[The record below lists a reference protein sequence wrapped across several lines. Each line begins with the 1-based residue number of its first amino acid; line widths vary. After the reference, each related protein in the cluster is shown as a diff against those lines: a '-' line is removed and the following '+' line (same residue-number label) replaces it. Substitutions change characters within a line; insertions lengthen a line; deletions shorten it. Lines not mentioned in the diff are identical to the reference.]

1 MSERIDRDEVA
12 RTNVV
17 ADAREI
23 RFPRYRLTV
32 LDGPDKDRAIDGGAA
47 ELAIGTA
54 TANAVILSDPA
65 VSRYHIAIS
74 PTPRGH
80 LVRDLGST
88 NGTMINGVVIERAY
102 LAPGAIISIGQ
113 SRLRFDALGGEERAA
128 LSSDPRWGRAL
139 GTSAAMRRIFAVLP
153 RLAESDATILLEGET
168 GTGKGLLAEAIHEAS
183 PRARGPFV
191 VLDCG
196 SIPPTLIESELFGH
210 DKGSFTGATAARI
223 GGFEAARGGTVFLDE
238 IGELPLDMQPKLL
251 RAIEDR
257 VVKRVGGNEPIRL
270 DIRIVAATNRDL
282 RTEINQGRFR
292 SDLYYRLNTFRLRI
306 PPLRERRD
314 DIALLVTHFY
324 RQLSPG
330 PGPGPRPDGGFA
342 ASGADAPPA
351 ELLAELARHDWPGN
365 VRELRAAVERAVLLG
380 DPAVWRALSGDGE
393 DAGDAGEAEGSAA
406 PAPTADDPLADG
418 ASFRA
423 AKERAVAAWERG
435 YVRALIARH
444 DGNLSRAARA
454 VRMDRN
460 HLRELLRRHRIS
472 ADDT

>member
-1 MSERIDRDEVA
+1 MSDRTEPAGISPTTDVA
-12 RTNVV
+12 GT
-17 ADAREI
+17 AEL
-23 RFPRYRLTV
+23 RFPRYRLIV
-32 LDGPDKDRAIDGGAA
+32 IEGPDRDQAIDGGGA

-54 TANAVILSDPA
+54 PANTMILSDPA
-65 VSRYHIAIS
+65 VSRHHVAIS

-88 NGTMINGVVIERAY
+88 NGTMVNGTAVEGAY
-102 LAPGAIISIGQ
+102 LAPGAVIAIGR
-113 SRLRFDALGGEERAA
+113 SRLKFDVVGGEDRAV
-128 LSSDPRWGRAL
+128 LSQDARWGRAL
-139 GTSAAMRRIFAVLP
+139 GTSEAMRRIFAVLP
-153 RLAESDATILLEGET
+153 RIAESDSTILLEGET

-183 PRARGPFV
+183 PRAAGPFI

-196 SIPPTLIESELFGH
+196 AIPPSLIESELFGH
-210 DKGSFTGATAARI
+210 EKGAFTGAAASRV

-251 RAIEDR
+251 RALEDR
-257 VVKRVGGNEPIRL
+257 VVKRLGGNEPVRL
-270 DIRIVAATNRDL
+270 DIRIIAATNRDL
-282 RTEINQGRFR
+282 RSEINQGRFR

-314 DIALLVTHFY
+314 DIALLVAHFY

-330 PGPGPRPDGGFA
+330 EP
-342 ASGADAPPA
+342 PPA
-351 ELLAELARHDWPGN
+351 DLLAELTRHDWPGN

-380 DPAVWRALSGDGE
+380 DPAVWRALSE
-393 DAGDAGEAEGSAA
+393 DAPVSAE
-406 PAPTADDPLADG
+406 DQRFVDG
-418 ASFRA
+418 TSFRA
-423 AKERAVAAWERG
+423 AKERAVAAWERE
-435 YVRALIARH
+435 YVRTLIARH

-460 HLRELLRRHRIS
+460 HLRELLRRHRIT

>member
-1 MSERIDRDEVA
+1 MTETMHGDGIDTTRA
-12 RTNVV
+12 V
-17 ADAREI
+17 ADTREL

-32 LDGPDKDRAIDGGAA
+32 VEGPDRELAIDGGAA

-54 TANAVILSDPA
+54 PANTMILSDPA
-65 VSRYHIAIS
+65 VSRHHVAIA

-80 LVRDLGST
+80 LIRDLGST
-88 NGTMINGVVIERAY
+88 NGTSINGVIVERAY
-102 LAPGAIISIGQ
+102 LSPGAVIAIGR
-113 SRLRFDALGGEERAA
+113 SRLRFDVLGGEDRAA
-128 LSSDPRWGRAL
+128 LSSDARWGRAL
-139 GTSAAMRRIFAVLP
+139 GTSEAMRRIFAVLP
-153 RLAESDATILLEGET
+153 RLADSDSTILLEGET

-183 PRARGPFV
+183 PRAGGPFI

-196 SIPPTLIESELFGH
+196 AIPPTLIESELFGH
-210 DKGSFTGATAARI
+210 EKGAFTGAATARV

-257 VVKRVGGNEPIRL
+257 VVKRVGGNEPVRL
-270 DIRIVAATNRDL
+270 DIRVIAATNRDL
-282 RTEINQGRFR
+282 RSEINQGRFR

-314 DIALLVTHFY
+314 DIALLVAHFY

-330 PGPGPRPDGGFA
+330 GDP
-342 ASGADAPPA
+342 PPA

-380 DPAVWRALSGDGE
+380 DPAVWGALSGD
-393 DAGDAGEAEGSAA
+393 A
-406 PAPTADDPLADG
+406 PAAADDG
-418 ASFRA
+418 RFVEGTSFRA
-423 AKERAVAAWERG
+423 AKERAIAAWERE
-435 YVRALIARH
+435 YVRSLIARH

-460 HLRELLRRHRIS
+460 HLRELLRRHKIT
-472 ADDT
+472 ADDS

>member
-1 MSERIDRDEVA
+1 MTEIPDGHGIET
-12 RTNVV
+12 RTAV
-17 ADAREI
+17 ADAREL

-32 LDGPDKDRAIDGGAA
+32 TDGPDRDLAIDGGEA

-54 TANAVILSDPA
+54 PANTMILTDSA
-65 VSRYHIAIS
+65 VSRHHIAIT

-88 NGTMINGVVIERAY
+88 NGTSINGVAIERAF
-102 LAPGAIISIGQ
+102 LAPGALIAIGQ
-113 SRLRFDALGGEERAA
+113 SRLRFEPIGGEERAA
-128 LSSDPRWGRAL
+128 LSSDMRWGRAL
-139 GTSAAMRRIFAVLP
+139 GASEAMRRIFAVLP

-183 PRARGPFV
+183 PRASGPLI

-196 SIPPTLIESELFGH
+196 AIPPTLIESELFGH
-210 DKGSFTGATAARI
+210 ERGAFTGAAGARI

-257 VVKRVGGNEPIRL
+257 VVKRVGGNEPVRL
-270 DIRIVAATNRDL
+270 DIRVIAATNRDL
-282 RTEINQGRFR
+282 RSEINQGRFR

-306 PPLRERRD
+306 PPLRERRE
-314 DIALLVTHFY
+314 DIALLVAHFY

-330 PGPGPRPDGGFA
+330 GEP
-342 ASGADAPPA
+342 PPA

-380 DPAVWRALSGDGE
+380 DPAVWRALSGD
-393 DAGDAGEAEGSAA
+393 A
-406 PAPTADDPLADG
+406 PASSDDGRFVDG
-418 ASFRA
+418 TSFRA
-423 AKERAVAAWERG
+423 AKERAVAAWERE
-435 YVRALIARH
+435 YVRSLIAHH

-460 HLRELLRRHRIS
+460 HLRELLRRHKIT
-472 ADDT
+472 ADDS

>member
-1 MSERIDRDEVA
+1 MPQRTEGDDLHTTAVA
-12 RTNVV
+12 G
-17 ADAREI
+17 AREL
-23 RFPRYRLTV
+23 RFARYRLTV
-32 LDGPDKDRAIDGGAA
+32 IEGPDRERAVDGGAA

-54 TANAVILSDPA
+54 PGNAVVLTDSS
-65 VSRYHIAIS
+65 VSRHHIAITPS
-74 PTPRGH
+74 PRGL

-88 NGTMINGVVIERAY
+88 NGTALNGVVIERAY
-102 LAPGAIISIGQ
+102 LAPGAVLSIGH
-113 SRLRFDALGGEERAA
+113 SRLRFDPIGGEDRAA
-128 LSSDPRWGRAL
+128 LSAEGQWGRAL
-139 GTSAAMRRIFAVLP
+139 GVSEAMRRMFAVLP

-168 GTGKGLLAEAIHEAS
+168 GTGKGLLAEAIHDAS
-183 PRARGPFV
+183 PRAKGPFV
-191 VLDCG
+191 VVDCG

-210 DKGSFTGATAARI
+210 ERGAFTGATAARI

-257 VVKRVGGNEPIRL
+257 MVKRIGGNEHVRL

-282 RTEINQGRFR
+282 RAEINQGRFR

-314 DIALLVTHFY
+314 DIALLVAHFY

-330 PGPGPRPDGGFA
+330 GEP
-342 ASGADAPPA
+342 PPA
-351 ELLAELARHDWPGN
+351 DLLAELARHDWPGN

-393 DAGDAGEAEGSAA
+393 ASDAVDA
-406 PAPTADDPLADG
+406 PAPTADEQLADG

-435 YVRALIARH
+435 YVRQLIARH

-472 ADDT
+472 ADDS

>member
-1 MSERIDRDEVA
+1 MGMTDRPAGAAHTTVVSEP
-12 RTNVV
+12 
-17 ADAREI
+17 REL

-32 LDGPDKDRAIDGGAA
+32 LDGPDRERTFDGGAT

-54 TANAVILSDPA
+54 PANAVILSDAA
-65 VSRYHIAIS
+65 VSRFHIAIS

-88 NGTMINGVVIERAY
+88 NGTMINGVVVERAY
-102 LAPGAIISIGQ
+102 LAPGAIIAIGQ
-113 SRLRFDALGGEERAA
+113 SRLRFDPLGGEERAA

-139 GTSAAMRRIFAVLP
+139 GTSEAMRRIFAVLP
-153 RLAESDATILLEGET
+153 KLAESDATILLEGET

-183 PRARGPFV
+183 PRGKGPFIT
-191 VLDCG
+191 LDCG

-210 DKGSFTGATAARI
+210 EKGSFTGAAGARV

-238 IGELPLDMQPKLL
+238 VGELPLDMQPKLL
-251 RAIEDR
+251 RALEDR
-257 VVKRVGGNEPIRL
+257 VVKRVGGNEPVRL
-270 DIRIVAATNRDL
+270 EIRIIAATNRDL
-282 RTEINQGRFR
+282 RSEINQGRFR

-314 DIALLVTHFY
+314 DIALLVAHFY

-330 PGPGPRPDGGFA
+330 GE
-342 ASGADAPPA
+342 APPA

-380 DPAVWRALSGDGE
+380 DPAVWHALSG
-393 DAGDAGEAEGSAA
+393 EAEA
-406 PAPTADDPLADG
+406 PAADPAVAPASDRVGDG
-418 ASFRA
+418 VSFRA
-423 AKERAVAAWERG
+423 AKERAVSAWERD
-435 YVRALIARH
+435 YVRTLIARH

-472 ADDT
+472 SDDS

>member
-1 MSERIDRDEVA
+1 MRMSERTDHDDIGRDDITPEDDIG

-17 ADAREI
+17 ADAREL

-32 LDGPDKDRAIDGGAA
+32 LEGPDKDRAFDGGAA

-54 TANAVILSDPA
+54 SANTVILSDPA
-65 VSRYHIAIS
+65 VSRHHIAIT
-74 PTPRGH
+74 PTSRGH

-88 NGTMINGVVIERAY
+88 NGTMINSVVVERAY
-102 LAPGAIISIGQ
+102 LASGAIIAIGQ
-113 SRLRFDALGGEERAA
+113 SRLRFDAIGGEERAA
-128 LSSDPRWGRAL
+128 LSVAARWGRAL
-139 GTSAAMRRIFAVLP
+139 GTSAAMRRLFAVLP

-183 PRARGPFV
+183 PRAAGPFI

-196 SIPPTLIESELFGH
+196 AIPPTLIESELFGH
-210 DKGSFTGATAARI
+210 ERGSFTGATAARI

-257 VVKRVGGNEPIRL
+257 VVKRVGGNELIRL
-270 DIRIVAATNRDL
+270 DLRIVAATNRDL
-282 RTEINQGRFR
+282 RTEVNQGRFR

-314 DIALLVTHFY
+314 DIALLVSHFY

-330 PGPGPRPDGGFA
+330 PRADSAG
-342 ASGADAPPA
+342 DAPPA
-351 ELLAELARHDWPGN
+351 ELLAALARHDWPGN

-380 DPAVWRALSGDGE
+380 DPAVWRELSGEIDVP
-393 DAGDAGEAEGSAA
+393 A
-406 PAPTADDPLADG
+406 PATDDPFADG

-423 AKERAVAAWERG
+423 AKERAVAVWERG

>member
-1 MSERIDRDEVA
+1 MSERTDRDEIA

-32 LDGPDKDRAIDGGAA
+32 VDGPDKDRAIDGGAA

-54 TANAVILSDPA
+54 PANAVILSDPA
-65 VSRYHIAIS
+65 VSRYHIAIT

-88 NGTMINGVVIERAY
+88 NGTMINGVVVERAY
-102 LAPGAIISIGQ
+102 LAPGSVISIGQ

-139 GTSAAMRRIFAVLP
+139 GASEAMRRIFAVLP

-183 PRARGPFV
+183 PRAGGPFL

-210 DKGSFTGATAARI
+210 EKGSFTGATAARI

-257 VVKRVGGNEPIRL
+257 VVKRVGGNETIRL

-314 DIALLVTHFY
+314 DIALLVAHFY
-324 RQLSPG
+324 RQLSP
-330 PGPGPRPDGGFA
+330 
-342 ASGADAPPA
+342 ASGDVAPPA

-393 DAGDAGEAEGSAA
+393 AADAADA
-406 PAPTADDPLADG
+406 PAPTADEQLADG
-418 ASFRA
+418 TSFRA

>member
-1 MSERIDRDEVA
+1 MTETPDGDGIDLTTA
-12 RTNVV
+12 V
-17 ADAREI
+17 ADTREM
-23 RFPRYRLTV
+23 RFPRYRLVVT
-32 LDGPDKDRAIDGGAA
+32 DGPDRELSIDGGEA

-54 TANAVILSDPA
+54 PANAMILSDTA
-65 VSRYHIAIS
+65 VSRHHIAIT

-88 NGTMINGVVIERAY
+88 NGTAINGVAIERAF
-102 LAPGAIISIGQ
+102 LAPGATIAIGQ
-113 SRLRFDALGGEERAA
+113 SKLRFDPLGGEERAA
-128 LSSDPRWGRAL
+128 LSTDVRWGRAL
-139 GTSAAMRRIFAVLP
+139 GASEAMRRIFAVLP
-153 RLAESDATILLEGET
+153 KLADSDATILLEGET

-183 PRARGPFV
+183 PRAAGPLI

-196 SIPPTLIESELFGH
+196 AIPPTLIESELFGH
-210 DKGSFTGATAARI
+210 ERGAFTGASAARI

-257 VVKRVGGNEPIRL
+257 VVKRVGGNEPVRL
-270 DIRIVAATNRDL
+270 DIRIIAATNRDL
-282 RTEINQGRFR
+282 RSEINQGRFR

-306 PPLRERRD
+306 PPLRERRE
-314 DIALLVTHFY
+314 DIALLVAHFY

-330 PGPGPRPDGGFA
+330 GEP
-342 ASGADAPPA
+342 PPA

-380 DPAVWRALSGDGE
+380 DPAVWRALSGD
-393 DAGDAGEAEGSAA
+393 
-406 PAPTADDPLADG
+406 APTTAEDG
-418 ASFRA
+418 RFIDGTSFRA
-423 AKERAVAAWERG
+423 AKERAIAAWERE
-435 YVRALIARH
+435 YVRSLIALH

-460 HLRELLRRHRIS
+460 HLRELLRRHRIT
-472 ADDT
+472 ADDS